1 MIADARR
8 LHARIRS
15 LRRPSHHN
23 ATTGPDGRDPLS
35 QITDAIARS
44 QARVEA
50 RRAAIPAITY
60 PDLPVAAR
68 RDEIMAAI
76 RDHQVVVVCGATG
89 SGKTTQLP
97 KMLLELG
104 RGTRGWIGHT
114 QPRRIAARSVAQRI
128 ASELGTRLGELVGF
142 KVRFTDQTSE
152 RSLVKLMT
160 DGILL
165 AETQHDRYLSQYD
178 TIVIDEAHE
187 RSLNIDFLLGY
198 LHQLLPRRPD
208 LKVIITSATIDP
220 QRFADHFTPIQ
231 SPRGNAGATGAA
243 RTGPTPVP
251 IIEVSGR
258 TYPVEMRYRP
268 LEAQHP
274 DEDDLD
280 TEQGILRAVDELNQG
295 VDHDPT
301 GGGDILVFLPGE
313 REIRETAEAL
323 RKHPLKP
330 AHRVD
335 VIPLYARLSPDEQ
348 QRIFDPPPGRRR
360 IILATNVAETS
371 LTVPGIKYVIDV
383 GVARISRYSP
393 RIKVQRLPIEKISRA
408 SANQRSGRCGRTSPG
423 VCIRLYSEDDF
434 NARPEFTDP
443 EILRT
448 NLASVILQ
456 MKALDLGDIED
467 FPFLQP
473 PGPQAIRDGYDT
485 LLEIN
490 ALQSGGLRMDLT
502 SIGRQL
508 ARLPIDPRIGRML
521 LAADA
526 ERSLHDV
533 LVIAAALATQDPR
546 ERPMERQAEADA
558 AHAIFREEG
567 SDFLGQLKLWR
578 ELHKQQKHL
587 SGSQFRKWCRERF
600 VSFLRF
606 REWHDTHTQ
615 LRELMAD
622 MGYRVEGNGGHGA
635 KAENIHRALLTGLL
649 SSIGH
654 KNDRSQ
660 RDVALGEGDYDGAR
674 GIKFNIF
681 PGSVLFKKTP
691 KWVMASE
698 IVKTTRTYAR
708 TAASI
713 SPQWIESIAQHLV
726 KRTYADPHWDADRAE
741 AVVYESQSLYGLE
754 IVKRR
759 CVPLAPIDP
768 GASRA
773 LFIQHALVGG
783 EYLTNAKFFEHN
795 HTLTRHIKHLQE
807 KARTTDLLADQAAQ
821 FTFFDKRL
829 PSEVATG
836 TQFEHWRR
844 KAESRE
850 PTLLMMQKQDVLAP
864 GAIEPVAEQYPDS
877 ITMQT
882 EARAHP
888 RAGTPEPRRFLLE
901 YKHDAAA
908 SDDGITLIAPIDAVA
923 ELTQQRLDWLVPG
936 VVAEKVQALLRELPK
951 SLRASFVPVPQTA
964 EAAAAR
970 MPFAQGDFIESL
982 TRALRE
988 ATNIFVAREHW
999 HPDRLPKHLVMNVRV
1014 IDPRK
1019 HGKVIMSGRDLAQI
1033 RREFAGQAEQSLVRL
1048 PDGPWN
1054 RSGVYHWDFGPIPES
1069 VTIEHDGRPIT
1080 IFPALNDEGGAE
1092 ELSIRPFASAEKAA
1106 VAHAAGLR
1114 RLFFLHTRR
1123 ECRSLIDTTPGI
1135 EKMKLLHA
1143 ALAAA
1148 PYVSDSGRGLV
1159 EDLAELTAHRAWDEP
1174 GAPDVRSKEAFEQRL
1189 NRAWLR
1195 IGSGGEAVF
1204 TLAESLLREHMSI
1217 AAALREADER
1227 PEVGGWGG
1235 VMLDLRVQ
1243 LAYLFSAGF
1252 WTRTPWEWL
1261 REYPRYLGSIRRR
1274 LERLSGPDGLARDTR
1289 LLNEIS
1295 PWITKLRIRVEQGT
1309 PSERADPNLILFR
1322 WMLEEWRIALWG
1334 DAGGRQETVVPVS
1347 SRRIDDQWAKVT
1359 GKPA

>member
-1 MIADARR
+1 MHELMRELDRCMVADARR
-8 LHARIRS
+8 LHARIRG

-23 ATTGPDGRDPLS
+23 ATTAPDGRDLLGE
-35 QITDAIARS
+35 IAHAVERS
-44 QARVEA
+44 KARVEA
-50 RRAAIPAITY
+50 RRAAIPGINY

-68 RDEIMAAI
+68 REEIMAAI

-97 KMLLELG
+97 KMLLELR

-114 QPRRIAARSVAQRI
+114 QPRRIAARSVGARI

-187 RSLNIDFLLGY
+187 RSLNIDFLIGY
-198 LHQLLPRRPD
+198 LRQLLPRRPD
-208 LKVIITSATIDP
+208 LKVVITSATIDP
-220 QRFADHFTPIQ
+220 KSFADHFTQ
-231 SPRGNAGATGAA
+231 AGAKV
-243 RTGPTPVP
+243 PV
-251 IIEVSGR
+251 IEVSGR

-280 TEQGILRAVDELNQG
+280 QEQGILHAVDELSQG

-335 VIPLYARLSPDEQ
+335 VIPLYARLSNDEQ
-348 QRIFDPPPGRRR
+348 QRVFDPPPGRRR

-371 LTVPGIKYVIDV
+371 LTVPGIKYVIDA

-393 RIKVQRLPIEKISRA
+393 RIKVQRLPIEKVSRA

-473 PGPQAIRDGYDT
+473 PGVQSIRDGYDT

-490 ALQSGGLRMDLT
+490 ALESGGLRMDLT

-521 LAADA
+521 LAADV
-526 ERSLHDV
+526 ERSIPEV
-533 LVIAAALATQDPR
+533 LVIAAALSTQDPR
-546 ERPMERQAEADA
+546 ERPMEKQAEADA
-558 AHAIFREEG
+558 AHVIFREEG

-587 SGSQFRKWCRERF
+587 SGSQFRKWCREKF
-600 VSFLRF
+600 VSYLRF
-606 REWHDTHTQ
+606 REWHDTHVQ
-615 LRELMAD
+615 IRELLAD
-622 MGYRVEGNGGHGA
+622 MGYKVDAA
-635 KAENIHRALLTGLL
+635 KSHAKPEAIHRALLTGLL
-649 SSIGH
+649 SSIGQ
-654 KNDRSQ
+654 KNDKSQ

-713 SPQWIESIAQHLV
+713 SPQWIEALAQHLV
-726 KRTYADPHWDADRAE
+726 KRTYADPHWDTERAE
-741 AVVYESQSLYGLE
+741 AVVYESQTLYGLE

-759 CVPLAPIDP
+759 RVALAPIDP

-795 HTLTRHIKHLQE
+795 HTLTRHMKHLQE
-807 KARTTDLLADQAAQ
+807 KARVNDLIADQASQ
-821 FTFFDKRL
+821 FAFFDKRL
-829 PSEVATG
+829 PSDVATG
-836 TQFEHWRR
+836 NQFEHWRR
-844 KAESRE
+844 RAESRE
-850 PTLLMMQKQDVLAP
+850 PTLLMMKKEDVLAR
-864 GAIEPVAEQYPDS
+864 GAVEPPAEQYPES
-877 ITMQT
+877 MCM
-882 EARAHP
+882 H
-888 RAGTPEPRRFLLE
+888 AGSGAAEHRFQLE
-901 YKHDAAA
+901 YKFDTGAN
-908 SDDGITLIAPIDAVA
+908 DDGITIIVPIDRVG
-923 ELTQQRLDWLVPG
+923 EVTQQRIDWLVPG
-936 VVAEKVQALLRELPK
+936 LVRPRIEALLRELPK
-951 SLRASFVPVPQTA
+951 SLRASFVPIPQTA

-970 MPFAQGDFIESL
+970 MPFAQGDFIDSL

-999 HPDRLPKHLVMNVRV
+999 HPDRLARHLVMNIRV

-1019 HGKVIMSGRDLAQI
+1019 HGKPVMSGRDLAQI
-1033 RREFAGQAEQSLVRL
+1033 RREFAGQAEASLVRL
-1048 PDGPWN
+1048 PDGPGN
-1054 RSGVYHWDFGPIPES
+1054 RSGVFHWDFGPISES
-1069 VTIEHDGRPIT
+1069 VDIQHDGRTIT
-1080 IFPALNDEGGAE
+1080 VYPALNDERGTEDVA
-1092 ELSIRPFASAEKAA
+1092 IRPFTSLDKAA
-1106 VAHAAGLR
+1106 PAHAAGLR

-1123 ECRSLIDTTPGI
+1123 ECRSLIETTPGI

-1143 ALAAA
+1143 ALVAAD
-1148 PYVSDSGRGLV
+1148 YVSDSGRGIV
-1159 EDLAELTAHRAWDEP
+1159 EDLAELTAHRAWEEL
-1174 GAPDVRSKEAFEQRL
+1174 GAKDIRSKEAFEERL
-1189 NRAWLR
+1189 NRAWTR
-1195 IGSGGEAVF
+1195 IGTGGAEVF
-1204 TLAESLLREHMSI
+1204 TLAERLLKEHLAFASLYAAAQERPEWG
-1217 AAALREADER
+1217 AAALDQ
-1227 PEVGGWGG
+1227 
-1235 VMLDLRVQ
+1235 RVQ
-1243 LAYLFSAGF
+1243 LAYLFAAGF

-1261 REYPRYLGSIRRR
+1261 RQYPRYLGSARRR
-1274 LERLSGPDGLARDTR
+1274 LDRLAGIDGTTRDTR
-1289 LLNEIS
+1289 LLNEIA
-1295 PWITKLRIRVEQGT
+1295 PWVTKLRIRVEQGT
-1309 PSERADPNLILFR
+1309 PSERADPNLVLFR
-1322 WMLEEWRIALWG
+1322 WMLEEWRVALWG
-1334 DAGGRQETVVPVS
+1334 DAGGRQETVLPVS
-1347 SRRIDDQWAKVT
+1347 ARRIEEQWARVT
-1359 GKPA
+1359 AINGQPAA